1 MGFETVPDINT
12 GKEQEGEKEQ
22 KPKGLITPG
31 RILNAI
37 QENVEKQ
44 PEVLEANEIFREKRG
59 FEEAFWKGN
68 LDEEKKERIK
78 KLILSGQEIRFA
90 DNLGSALDRIP
101 RILKVFQESKEHGVR
116 ITPEQERAMAVL
128 QEVGDI
134 FRHHEILEKYKVS
147 LNRSIGFAKAEE
159 FIELI
164 NDFQRQKGFRYAVI
178 DELRELGYQIDK
190 DFVKI
195 ALRSDKEKSGPQM
208 NSPLM
213 ASSDFFE
220 EIPYITKEAF
230 DELDSF
236 EQINYLKSRFNISIE
251 GLSAFD
257 YDCEPIL
264 RSIFEGCDFFDDAEI
279 SSQKMRIRVEH
290 GVRANASWS
299 GKEIV
304 ISHSDSSEVVIHEL
318 THAREHNISDFSI
331 VSGRSVMAE
340 IEHEWPAVERGYK
353 EARNQ
358 AYPIEDPVRWKDSF
372 DARPK
377 FGLMTPYGARSYEHQ
392 HPWTE
397 DLTTFVQEAF
407 RVWKNY
413 QDPFAASKDSP
424 DFQKYLAVYEKKIDL
439 LYSWGFLGKRGDSIH
454 EFFKTC
460 LAKYKR
466 ITTAEWE
473 VEERQ
478 KKILEREQKDTERIN
493 ELEESLRTKNI
504 IRKLAGRIGV
514 NLFKMSA
521 LTAPGIIFGWYG
533 ISVMGAISAVSF
545 GRKFVLEAKDIFAYK
560 KERERELKSL
570 KGKKEKAE
578 MREKFGIEDNPLIK
592 ERVKRE
598 EEKIALTRSKLEEA
612 NEAFNVKAAK
622 EDEVFKLEK
631 ILQKIEYGSIPEELS
646 GLSEKE
652 LNQHIISLCAKLEK
666 LKKEAEILRQKYKN
680 KEEEIKK
687 GKVWKS

>member
-1 MGFETVPDINT
+1 
-12 GKEQEGEKEQ
+12 
-22 KPKGLITPG
+22 
-31 RILNAI
+31 
-37 QENVEKQ
+37 
-44 PEVLEANEIFREKRG
+44 
-59 FEEAFWKGN
+59 
-68 LDEEKKERIK
+68 
-78 KLILSGQEIRFA
+78 
-90 DNLGSALDRIP
+90 
-101 RILKVFQESKEHGVR
+101 
-116 ITPEQERAMAVL
+116 
-128 QEVGDI
+128 
-134 FRHHEILEKYKVS
+134 
-147 LNRSIGFAKAEE
+147 
-159 FIELI
+159 
-164 NDFQRQKGFRYAVI
+164 
-178 DELRELGYQIDK
+178 
-190 DFVKI
+190 
-195 ALRSDKEKSGPQM
+195 
-208 NSPLM
+208 
-213 ASSDFFE
+213 
-220 EIPYITKEAF
+220 
-230 DELDSF
+230 
-236 EQINYLKSRFNISIE
+236 
-251 GLSAFD
+251 
-257 YDCEPIL
+257 
-264 RSIFEGCDFFDDAEI
+264 
-279 SSQKMRIRVEH
+279 
-290 GVRANASWS
+290 
-299 GKEIV
+299 
-304 ISHSDSSEVVIHEL
+304 VIHEL
-318 THAREHNISDFSI
+318 THAREHNISDSSI

-353 EARNQ
+353 EVRNQ
-358 AYPIEDPVRWKDSF
+358 AYPIEDPVMWKDSF
-372 DARPK
+372 DAGPK
-377 FGLMTPYGARSYEHQ
+377 FGLMTPYGTRLYEHQ

-413 QDPFAASKDSP
+413 QDPFAAGKDSP